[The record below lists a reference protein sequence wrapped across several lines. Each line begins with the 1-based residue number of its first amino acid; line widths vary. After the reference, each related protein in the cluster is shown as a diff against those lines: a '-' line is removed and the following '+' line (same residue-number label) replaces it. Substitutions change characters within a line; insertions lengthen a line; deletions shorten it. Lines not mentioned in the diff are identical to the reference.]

1 MTVQDDMHRVRCGL
15 RRFIRGRP
23 RPREGRVPRPCP
35 PPGEASKGQTGFSR
49 RLPAHPPL
57 QLTDTISPA
66 CARRPARPRTS
77 FTDAAALALA
87 APVAAV
93 KTATAAASGG
103 AAVVKAGAAAGAAK
117 TTAATATATAAAA
130 DAPGGLSRYSGWLS
144 AIADP
149 LEDFLLKIQG
159 RLRSVN
165 CPYPQG
171 FSIILLTAMV
181 KVVTFPFTK
190 KQVES
195 SLAMQNLQPQI
206 KALRERWA
214 GDDNAQRLTT
224 ELNTLYKRYGVNP
237 LAGCVPTLLTLPVF
251 WGLYRALINGSL
263 DGAFAEPFF
272 VVPSLAG
279 PTYDIFA
286 GNSGGISWLWPLDP
300 ATHAPPIGWP
310 SAQAYLVLPTLLVVS
325 QYVTSVIIPPTQ
337 PDAEEKE
344 SETAQNV
351 KLLTKV
357 LPLFVGYFSLT
368 LPAGM
373 GLYWVANNVF
383 TTATTYYLKEL
394 GGAQTLVPKLE
405 KPKLKL
411 GTAIRSGIAAEAAAA
426 PPVVAEAAALSGQD
440 AQPVVVM
447 EHSSGSEPPVA
458 PAAPASSAAVAV
470 ELTPASET
478 RVAPA
483 APLAAEQTAAPA
495 PAAVAAAPAAAA
507 AAAPLGR
514 VAIPGRSK
522 RLKDVALRKTPSNPG
537 GKTQL
542 PA

>member
-1 MTVQDDMHRVRCGL
+1 M
-15 RRFIRGRP
+15 
-23 RPREGRVPRPCP
+23 
-35 PPGEASKGQTGFSR
+35 
-49 RLPAHPPL
+49 
-57 QLTDTISPA
+57 
-66 CARRPARPRTS
+66 
-77 FTDAAALALA
+77 
-87 APVAAV
+87 
-93 KTATAAASGG
+93 
-103 AAVVKAGAAAGAAK
+103 KAGAAAGAAK
-117 TTAATATATAAAA
+117 TTAVAATAGAAAA
-130 DAPGGLSRYSGWLS
+130 DAPGGLARYSGWLS

-190 KQVES
+190 KQIES

-206 KALRERWA
+206 KALRERWS
-214 GDDNAQRLTT
+214 GDENAQRLTT

-237 LAGCVPTLLTLPVF
+237 LAGCFPTLLTLPVF

-279 PTYDIFA
+279 PTYDTFA

-300 ATHAPPIGWP
+300 VTQAPPIGWP
-310 SAQAYLVLPTLLVVS
+310 SAKAYLVLPTLLVIS
-325 QYVTSVIIPPTQ
+325 QYVTSVILPPTQ

-411 GTAIRSGIAAEAAAA
+411 GTAIRSGVAAEGVATAPAVTAESAA
-426 PPVVAEAAALSGQD
+426 VSEGD

-447 EHSSGSEPPVA
+447 EHNSGSVPPVA
-458 PAAPASSAAVAV
+458 PVAPAVAATADGAP
-470 ELTPASET
+470 TQET

-495 PAAVAAAPAAAA
+495 PAAVAAATPATAAAS
-507 AAAPLGR
+507 LGR
-514 VAIPGRSK
+514 VVIPRRSK

-537 GKTQL
+537 GKTKL

>member
-1 MTVQDDMHRVRCGL
+1 MKAGVTAG
-15 RRFIRGRP
+15 
-23 RPREGRVPRPCP
+23 
-35 PPGEASKGQTGFSR
+35 
-49 RLPAHPPL
+49 
-57 QLTDTISPA
+57 
-66 CARRPARPRTS
+66 
-77 FTDAAALALA
+77 AA
-87 APVAAV
+87 
-93 KTATAAASGG
+93 KSTAAAT
-103 AAVVKAGAAAGAAK
+103 AGAAATDAG
-117 TTAATATATAAAA
+117 
-130 DAPGGLSRYSGWLS
+130 APGGLSRYSGWLS

-149 LEDFLLKIQG
+149 LEDFLLKIQA
-159 RLRSVN
+159 RLRSVH

-190 KQVES
+190 KQIES

-224 ELNTLYKRYGVNP
+224 ELNALYKRYGVNP

-279 PTYDIFA
+279 PTYDSFA

-300 ATHAPPIGWP
+300 VTQAPPIGWP
-310 SAQAYLVLPTLLVVS
+310 AAQAYLVLPTLLVVS
-325 QYVTSVIIPPTQ
+325 QYVTSVILPPTQ
-337 PDAEEKE
+337 PDAGEVE

-411 GTAIRSGIAAEAAAA
+411 GTAIRSGVAADTEAPPVLAATAEAAAPDVGQPAAVMQHSSSSQPSVTAVAPAASAAAAAEAA
-426 PPVVAEAAALSGQD
+426 PVSD
-440 AQPVVVM
+440 
-447 EHSSGSEPPVA
+447 
-458 PAAPASSAAVAV
+458 
-470 ELTPASET
+470 T
-478 RVAPA
+478 RVEPA
-483 APLAAEQTAAPA
+483 TPLAAEQTAVAPT
-495 PAAVAAAPAAAA
+495 PAAAA
-507 AAAPLGR
+507 ATVAPAGAAAVGR
-514 VAIPGRSK
+514 VAIPRRSK
-522 RLKDVALRKTPSNPG
+522 RLKDVSLRKTASNPG
-537 GKTQL
+537 GKTKL